1 MSDTAALEP
10 KSKESSRLNR
20 LVRMLQNTLR
30 NYPLAR
36 LRRGRG
42 VFGASLGDNT
52 WIHIRWSGDLSASD
66 MRDLLALFATWL
78 AVDPEGLLGN
88 SADETNGSSAMG
100 TEQRY
105 LSSGQRV
112 SHMTRSNEE

>member
-1 MSDTAALEP
+1 MSDTEGQER
-10 KSKESSRLNR
+10 KSKESSRLSR
-20 LVRMLQNTLR
+20 LVRMLQSTLR
-30 NYPLAR
+30 SYPKAR
-36 LRRGRG
+36 LRRGKG

-52 WIHIRWSGDLSASD
+52 WIHIRWSGDLSALD

-88 SADETNGSSAMG
+88 SDDETNGVSAMEA
-100 TEQRY
+100 EQRY
-105 LSSGQRV
+105 LSSGRRV